1 MRTKWLL
8 DLAALGPGDRSRKPG
23 HLLRTFPPPPVPHG
37 QRYLFL
43 RLVGLPGGSHGYQSP
58 PPPRPGPRRKPH
70 GLRPPSGAAAA
81 ILGSVPRAV
90 RKLAAVPSFVPR
102 DRPHCFLNPATDCH
116 EWNAR
121 GGDLEK
127 RDRLPSRS
135 QGGRST
141 RSTETLAPRSPSSAL
156 TAISNCRARP
166 RAQPGRE
173 PGAGRAPRAGAEPG
187 PRVPRCFVLRE
198 GGSPPALPEVACR
211 CFRGPLRPLPTCP
224 LSWLW

>member
-1 MRTKWLL
+1 M
-8 DLAALGPGDRSRKPG
+8 
-23 HLLRTFPPPPVPHG
+23 PHG

-102 DRPHCFLNPATDCH
+102 DRPHCFPNPATDCH

-141 RSTETLAPRSPSSAL
+141 EHKEHGDARSPQPL
-156 TAISNCRARP
+156 LRP
-166 RAQPGRE
+166 NRHFQLSCASPGPAGE
-173 PGAGRAPRAGAEPG
+173 GAGRRARTEGWGGAGAARPALLCPPRGRESPRAAGSRLPLF
-187 PRVPRCFVLRE
+187 PRAPLSPPDVSFVLALVTLSASRTPASILRGSLPLWSAELE
-198 GGSPPALPEVACR
+198 G
-211 CFRGPLRPLPTCP
+211 
-224 LSWLW
+224 

>member
-1 MRTKWLL
+1 MAARPRGPGPW
-8 DLAALGPGDRSRKPG
+8 ALGIGLGSRVTSCAPSS
-23 HLLRTFPPPPVPHG
+23 PVPHG

-102 DRPHCFLNPATDCH
+102 DRPHCFPNPATDCH

-141 RSTETLAPRSPSSAL
+141 EHKEHGDARSPQPL
-156 TAISNCRARP
+156 LRP
-166 RAQPGRE
+166 NRHFQLSCASPGPAE
-173 PGAGRAPRAGAEPG
+173 EGAGRAPRAGAEPG